1 MRVVASS
8 AINKN
13 HRIYHRYGCKYA
25 SRIKYDNRLEM
36 SYEQASKKHYKA
48 CKCCSG
54 FKGLLNVYKKSFE
67 EFAVKNNISFTYN
80 EEQNSLFVKT
90 EMGFWKI
97 YNPLDYSYSRS
108 YILYHRNSSSPN
120 MTVEQGIKG
129 AFHRQSDVKVTTSL
143 DAIVKYIVRH
153 DRAKVVMMNDYRKLP
168 KDNKKQK
175 QYYRIAEKKDRKKKM
190 KNLYSIFEALESANP
205 DLKRYSVG

>member
-8 AINKN
+8 AINKK

-54 FKGLLNVYKKSFE
+54 FKGLLNVYRKSFE

-108 YILYHRNSSSPN
+108 YILYHRNSFSPN

-129 AFHRQSDVKVTTSL
+129 AFHSTSVL
-143 DAIVKYIVRH
+143 WSF
-153 DRAKVVMMNDYRKLP
+153 L
-168 KDNKKQK
+168 
-175 QYYRIAEKKDRKKKM
+175 
-190 KNLYSIFEALESANP
+190 KNLLHLLWLVTHRVRSAILSSCTHSLTGP
-205 DLKRYSVG
+205 EVTF